1 MNIIICDNYEE
12 LSKKAADIVAAQI
25 KLKPDCILGLATG
38 STPLGLYENLVK
50 MNKSGEI
57 SFSKVTS
64 FNLDEYY
71 PISGDNDQSYRY
83 FMNKNLFSQ
92 IDINPKNT
100 FIPNGEATNPAKEC
114 EEYDKKIFEYG
125 GIDLQI
131 LGIGQNGHIG
141 FNEPNTNLN
150 SNTHLT
156 ELTESTIEANSRFFA
171 SSDEVPTHALTMGIS
186 SILKSKKIILLANG
200 KAKRKVVSA
209 LLDSGINTGIPAT
222 MLKVHSDVTLICDK
236 EAYPGMYLG
245 VDIGGTDIKFGVIDL
260 DNKLVYSD
268 KIHTPLDL
276 DDRGIMKAIADKCK
290 DIISEY
296 PIAGIGVGTPGEIN
310 KKKGTVNAANL
321 PFKNSPIISYL
332 REEIDLPIH
341 LENDACCAAIGEAYE
356 GVRAKN
362 MFMVT
367 LGTGIGGGIVID
379 GKIYSGSMGNAGEIG
394 HICIDPDGMECACGH
409 TGCWECY
416 GSVSALIKQTKAA
429 ADENPDSILSQV
441 IKEKGKITGKT
452 VFTALDKGCPVAKS
466 VFDKYIAYLSIGI
479 RNIIVTFDPDTVV
492 IGGGISKEGERLLNP
507 IKERVKSDVPVQ
519 ISVLQGH
526 AGAIGA
532 ALIPKM
538 KDKSK

>member
-1 MNIIICDNYEE
+1 MNIIVCDNYEE
-12 LSKKAADIVAAQI
+12 LSKKAADIVAAQV

-50 MNKSGEI
+50 MNNSGEI
-57 SFSKVTS
+57 SFKKVTS

-71 PISGDNDQSYRY
+71 PISADNDQSYRY
-83 FMNKNLFSQ
+83 FMNKNLFSK
-92 IDINPKNT
+92 IDIIPENT
-100 FIPNGEATNPAKEC
+100 FVPNGEANDPATEC
-114 EEYDKKIFEYG
+114 MEYDKKILEYG

-141 FNEPNTNLN
+141 FNEPDVNLN
-150 SNTHLT
+150 SHTHLT
-156 ELTESTIEANSRFFA
+156 ELTESTIAANSRFFA
-171 SSDEVPTHALTMGIS
+171 SPEDVPTHALTMGIA
-186 SILKSKKIILLANG
+186 SILKSRKIILLANG

-209 LLDSGINTGIPAT
+209 LLDSGINTSIPAT
-222 MLKVHSDVTLICDK
+222 MLKVHNDVTLICDR

-260 DNKLVYSD
+260 DNKLVFSD
-268 KIHTPLDL
+268 KIHTPKDA
-276 DDRGIMKAIADKCK
+276 DDKGIMSVIAQKCK
-290 DIISEY
+290 EIIKQY

-321 PFKNSPIISYL
+321 PFKNSPIIEYL
-332 REEIDLPIH
+332 RKDIDLPIY

-379 GKIYSGSMGNAGEIG
+379 SKIYSGSMGNAGEIG
-394 HICIDPDGMECACGH
+394 HICIDPDGIQCACGH
-409 TGCWECY
+409 IGCWETY

-429 ADENPDSILSQV
+429 AEENPDSILSSL

-452 VFTALDKGCPVAKS
+452 VFTAMDMGCPVAKK
-466 VFDKYIAYLSIGI
+466 VFDKYILYLSIGI

-492 IGGGISKEGERLLNP
+492 IGGGISKEGERLINP
-507 IKERVKSDVPVQ
+507 IKEWVKSEVPIK

-532 ALIPKM
+532 ALLPKL